1 MDSSLL
7 LNYFLWFIVALAT
20 VMYLY
25 VSFHN
30 SEKTNLE
37 FFGTKKEISKGLLLG
52 VSYFDGIIIGFLV
65 YFLISR

>member
-1 MDSSLL
+1 MDTTVL

-30 SEKTNLE
+30 SEKMNLE
-37 FFGTKKEISKGLLLG
+37 FFGTKKDINKGLLLA
-52 VSYFDGIIIGFLV
+52 VSYFDGIIIGFLI